1 MRGECWDL
9 GRRAAAIA
17 SALLLGAAPAAAEA
31 SDRGPI
37 ISTVRGPA
45 QGPAVWLVE
54 DGDTRIYLFGLL
66 HRLGTDVPWR
76 SPTLD
81 RAIGEADE
89 LVLELEAAGASPA
102 PTASA
107 LLGEARPL
115 AERVSPDRRER
126 LDRLI
131 AATPFAPRAYDN
143 LQSWAAAVML
153 LSFAPRDQAAAPAGG
168 TISIENL
175 LSRTFRNSGRAV
187 TALETAERQL
197 EIFSTLSA
205 ADQQL
210 LLEGVI
216 DGTVRGV
223 RGSRED
229 HRRWA
234 SGDLALLSEA
244 SAPMPQPIYERVYAA
259 RNRAWADWLE
269 RRLDEPGTVLFAVG
283 AGHLAGRDSV
293 QELLERRGLAA
304 RRVQ

>member
-1 MRGECWDL
+1 MRGDCWDF

-17 SALLLGAAPAAAEA
+17 AVFLLGAAPAAAA
-31 SDRGPI
+31 SDRGAIVAPAP
-37 ISTVRGPA
+37 GPA
-45 QGPAVWLVE
+45 QGPAVWLIE

-66 HRLGTDVPWR
+66 HRLGTDVEWR
-76 SPTLD
+76 SPALD

-102 PTASA
+102 PTPSA
-107 LLGEARPL
+107 LLAEARPL

-131 AATPFAPRAYDN
+131 AATPFGPSAYDN

-153 LSFAPRDQAAAPAGG
+153 LSFAPSDQPAPASG

-175 LSRTFRNSGRAV
+175 LSRTFRSSGRAV
-187 TALETAERQL
+187 TALETADRQL

-223 RGSRED
+223 RGTPEN

-234 SGDLALLSEA
+234 SGDLAPLSEA
-244 SAPMPQPIYERVYAA
+244 SAGMPQPIYERVYAA

-269 RRLDEPGTVLFAVG
+269 RRLAQPGTVLFAVG
-283 AGHLAGRDSV
+283 AGHLAGRESV

>member
-1 MRGECWDL
+1 MRGECWDFA
-9 GRRAAAIA
+9 RRAAAIVA
-17 SALLLGAAPAAAEA
+17 ALLIAAAPAGAASSADRAPLAAEL
-31 SDRGPI
+31 R
-37 ISTVRGPA
+37 
-45 QGPAVWLVE
+45 GPAVWLIE

-66 HRLGTDVPWR
+66 HRLGADVPWR

-89 LVLELEAAGASPA
+89 LVLELESAGAEPA
-102 PTASA
+102 PSPQ
-107 LLGEARPL
+107 LLLAEARPL
-115 AERVSPDRRER
+115 AERVSPERRARLER
-126 LDRLI
+126 MI
-131 AATPFAPRAYDN
+131 AATPFRAEAYDS

-153 LSFAPRDQAAAPAGG
+153 LSFPLPEERPADASAS
-168 TISIENL
+168 ISIENL
-175 LSRTFRNSGRAV
+175 LSRTFRGTGRTV
-187 TALETAERQL
+187 TALETPERQL
-197 EIFSTLSA
+197 EIFSALSP

-223 RGSRED
+223 RGSAEN

-244 SAPMPQPIYERVYAA
+244 SAGMPLPIYERVYAA

-269 RRLDEPGTVLFAVG
+269 RRLAQPGTVLFAVG
-283 AGHLAGRDSV
+283 AGHLAGRESV